1 MWKWQSMKGVLISLP
16 AASITCPAAVMMPG
30 ATAAILSPLMAIS
43 ASVPSGLTPPLIRSS

>member
-1 MWKWQSMKGVLISLP
+1 MWKWQSMRGVLISLP

-43 ASVPSGLTPPLIRSS
+43 ASVPSGLTPPLITSS